1 MLIVKENAKRIE
13 ELSLKSRSIALM
25 VSMLDSSPNVVNS
38 LLDELQSINVQIT
51 ALIGDSINLHN
62 EGVPF

>member
-1 MLIVKENAKRIE
+1 
-13 ELSLKSRSIALM
+13 M